1 MGAGSAWRGNTR
13 GVAEAADGI
22 DGGHHADGL
31 DISRVAHAT
40 GQPAFVKTST
50 TPSHGSDMSGRG
62 FWSALDRT

>member
-31 DISRVAHAT
+31 DISRVAHTT
-40 GQPAFVKTST
+40 GQPSFVKT
-50 TPSHGSDMSGRG
+50 
-62 FWSALDRT
+62 